1 MRLFARFAA
10 PTIAALLCAGSTG
23 CLFLRDLETSI
34 DGNGDPTTTDTST
47 DTNTDTDSGQGAPTT
62 TGPQGPAGPQGPQG
76 PAGPQGETGATGATG
91 AQGLQGETGA
101 QGVAGAAGENGAAGA
116 DGQDG
121 AAGATGAQG
130 PTGPQGPIGPEGP
143 TDLLFWGSFNGDP
156 VETLETGGKVAITGY
171 TRIQEGVY
179 WVTVNLPRSEA
190 GNVGVS
196 VTGPGSGEGEVLAY
210 IVGAEP
216 LDTAPGASLVI
227 QITSLAFFTDPVFG
241 LLLLEPADV
250 PFTMV
255 IYNNAD

>member
-1 MRLFARFAA
+1 MRLFARFATPA
-10 PTIAALLCAGSTG
+10 IAALLFAGGTG

-34 DGNGDPTTTDTST
+34 DGNGDPTTDTST
-47 DTNTDTDSGQGAPTT
+47 DTNTGTSTDTGQDAPTS

-76 PAGPQGETGATGATG
+76 PAGPQGETGATGP
-91 AQGLQGETGA
+91 QGPQGETGA
-101 QGVAGAAGENGAAGA
+101 AGPAGANGA

-121 AAGATGAQG
+121 QDGATGATGATGAQG

-143 TDLLFWGSFNGDP
+143 TDLLFWGSFSGDP

-179 WVTVNLPRSEA
+179 WVTVDLPRSEA
-190 GNVGVS
+190 GNVGVT
-196 VTGPGSGEGEVLAY
+196 VTGPGSGEGDTLAY

-216 LDTAPGASLVI
+216 LDSAPGASLVI

-255 IYNNAD
+255 VYNNAD